1 MNESEKKE
9 NIAKTG
15 WDDPRS
21 YIKRTDINGQTT
33 YKGTFVLNG
42 AEFRFSLNQQTTGK
56 YLMRGRVSAISPEDG
71 FLLQAIGAEKKRR
84 LARKM
89 TCLPECE
96 GSTDATKKP
105 KKERAL
111 NITTELYGQSL
122 DEEETK
128 KNVERAA
135 FRLYTKYADLIH
147 RRMKDSNRADLITPA
162 VAAVLYS
169 EDYLAVNH
177 RSASD
182 STRKTYGKTIKN
194 HYAAMPAIPMAK
206 MTTTKIKQYLDSHP
220 VGSNTLR
227 LINGFWAFCLA
238 KGICIGVNPF
248 PDTKKRKLSATTK
261 QVRALV
267 PDELSIKQ
275 QDALFTKL
283 MSGEVS
289 GDSCGIALMLW
300 GGFSAKLA
308 CGFVWGDI
316 LFDCGEPDFVR
327 VIYHQDDKAGAT
339 HDYTRPLFLQAARIL
354 RRRYEALAVQYSP
367 KDLAKYP
374 IVSTKQSCKKAMTVN
389 ALTQYGSTLLRT
401 IGVSEEALM
410 NLKMPKVA
418 VSGRIFH
425 NTYVKNLVQRCGL
438 ANDPGTVNFMLGQS
452 LSGSVTDDHYS
463 SFVSDLASERIFTAL
478 KASGPLEDIEQPE
491 TPIIYKDGREQYTI
505 APENTRQRVGA
516 VTDIIL
522 HPGEELEIVCPHGV
536 SGSIRARAIT
546 DKGLR
551 RKSTKRRDK
560 Q

>member
-1 MNESEKKE
+1 M
-9 NIAKTG
+9 
-15 WDDPRS
+15 
-21 YIKRTDINGQTT
+21 
-33 YKGTFVLNG
+33 
-42 AEFRFSLNQQTTGK
+42 
-56 YLMRGRVSAISPEDG
+56 
-71 FLLQAIGAEKKRR
+71 
-84 LARKM
+84 
-89 TCLPECE
+89 
-96 GSTDATKKP
+96 
-105 KKERAL
+105 
-111 NITTELYGQSL
+111 YGQSL

-261 QVRALV
+261 QARALV

-283 MSGEVS
+283 MSGEIS

-300 GGFSAKLA
+300 GGFSAKDA
-308 CGFVWGDI
+308 CTFSWRDI
-316 LFDCGEPDFVR
+316 IFNQEQSDFVQVR
-327 VIYHQDDKAGAT
+327 YYQNDKAGAT
-339 HDYTRPLFLQAARIL
+339 HDYTRPLFPQAARIL
-354 RRRYEALAVQYSP
+354 CRRYETLTVQYTSE
-367 KDLAKYP
+367 DLAKCP
-374 IVSTKQSCKKAMTVN
+374 VVSTKQSYKKAMTAS
-389 ALTQYGSTLLRT
+389 ALTQFGAMLLRT
-401 IGVSEEALM
+401 IGVSEETLM
-410 NLKMPKVA
+410 KLKMPKVA
-418 VSGRIFH
+418 VSGRIFY

-438 ANDPGTVNFMLGQS
+438 ANDPGTVNFMLGLS

-463 SFVSDLASERIFTAL
+463 SFVSELATERIFTAL
-478 KASGPLEDIEQPE
+478 KAAGPLEDIEQLE
-491 TPIIYKDGREQYTI
+491 EQIILEDGRTQHI
-505 APENTRQRVGA
+505 IVPENTRQRVGVVA
-516 VTDIIL
+516 NIIL
-522 HPGEELEIVCPHGV
+522 QPGEEIEITCPHGV
-536 SGSIRARAIT
+536 SGSISARAV
-546 DKGLR
+546 DENGK
-551 RKSTKRRDK
+551 RKRAARKK
-560 Q
+560 QASMK

>member
-1 MNESEKKE
+1 
-9 NIAKTG
+9 
-15 WDDPRS
+15 
-21 YIKRTDINGQTT
+21 
-33 YKGTFVLNG
+33 
-42 AEFRFSLNQQTTGK
+42 
-56 YLMRGRVSAISPEDG
+56 MRGRVSAISPEDG
-71 FLLQAIGAEKKRR
+71 FVLQVVGGEKRR
-84 LARKM
+84 RLNRQM
-89 TCLPECE
+89 DPLSDQ
-96 GSTDATKKP
+96 GTDPQESNADTPVQIKRANRRL
-105 KKERAL
+105 KEL
-111 NITTELYGQSL
+111 NVTTEVYGQSL
-122 DEEETK
+122 AEEAVKT
-128 KNVERAA
+128 NVEQAVR
-135 FRLYTKYADLIH
+135 RLYTKHADLIH
-147 RRMKDSNRADLITPA
+147 RRLKTSSRPDTIIPC
-162 VAAVLYS
+162 VAAALYA
-169 EDYLAVNH
+169 EDYVAINH
-177 RSASD
+177 RNTANN
-182 STRKTYGKTIKN
+182 TQKTYSKAIRDN
-194 HYAAMPAIPMAK
+194 YVLMPAIPMAK
-206 MTTTKIKQYLDSHP
+206 MTTTKIKQYLDSNP

-227 LINGFWAFCLA
+227 LLNGFWAFCLT

-261 QVRALV
+261 QARALV

-308 CGFVWGDI
+308 RGFVWGDI

-389 ALTQYGSTLLRT
+389 ALTQYGATLLRT